1 MDTYILNKL
10 FRLKVNSDMV
20 IALSI
25 LSLIKIVVEVV
36 TETLNNFLKEALE
49 SAFPFMY
56 TISMCNI

>member
-1 MDTYILNKL
+1 MNKL